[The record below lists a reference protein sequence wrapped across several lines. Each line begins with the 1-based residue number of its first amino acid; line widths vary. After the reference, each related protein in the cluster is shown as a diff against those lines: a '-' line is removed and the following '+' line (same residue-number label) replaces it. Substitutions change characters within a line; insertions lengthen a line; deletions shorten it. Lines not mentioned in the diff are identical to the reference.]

1 MKKHWIRHRKIII
14 ITSSIVVLQLLFGW
28 DVKFT
33 LINLIWLLV

>member
-1 MKKHWIRHRKIII
+1 MKRWLLKNRKPLTIVV
-14 ITSSIVVLQLLFGW
+14 SIVILQLFFGW